1 MKTILVPVEAETS
14 SDAALETAVL
24 LGQRTGGYLEGF
36 ALGPDLPDVYGLE
49 VPVVL
54 PPVLDLS
61 RRREMASQARR
72 RFEAAMRVH
81 DVPERFGEPVSLSYG
96 WRTDD
101 LQGDRSIGDYG
112 RAFDIIVVGRPVGGQ
127 AAPRISTL
135 EEALFNSGRPVL
147 VAPPAAPKAFGS
159 NVVIAWNGSTETAR
173 AVSFAMP
180 LLVQADKVTVLTV
193 AGGTVPGPSGEQIAR
208 TLRINGVPAQ
218 ALDAEHE
225 GRSVGETILKLT
237 MSLGGDLLVKG
248 AYTQS
253 RLRQMIFGGPTRH
266 LLDHATLPMIMA
278 H

>member
-24 LGQRTGGYLEGF
+24 LGQHTGGYLEGF

-180 LLVQADKVTVLTV
+180 LLVQADKVTVLTI

-218 ALDAEHE
+218 ALDAENE

>member
-180 LLVQADKVTVLTV
+180 LLVQADKVTVLTI

-218 ALDAEHE
+218 ALDAENE